1 MPKETTE
8 KALLDC
14 LQSLSSPF
22 SGGGRPVAVILAAG
36 QGKRIKSRRSKM
48 LHPIWGEPT
57 VARVSRAAEEGL
69 ESPDQVVVVG
79 IKARDVAEALGPRPG
94 RRFAYQAEQRGT
106 GHAVQEALAV
116 MAPSDRDR
124 DVYVFPGDMGLVD
137 TPTVRAFRETFD
149 AGGADMLVMVGAY
162 AGPPEANYYGRILR
176 VPERDDEGAASGE
189 LAGRII
195 RIIEHKDILAL
206 QPGERYTAVYRD
218 RPFSFTRDGLLSL
231 SEYNSGLYAF
241 RGRHLS
247 GLVSRLD
254 SGNAQGEL
262 YLTDLVELFNRAGLV
277 VAGVPPLREEALL
290 GFNDKAVLREMND
303 IARAAVWEKLKSVVA
318 VADKRDFFIA
328 DDVVDHLLALDRE
341 GAAHDIAV
349 GAGVFL
355 GKGVRLREGVHVG
368 RGAHLEGNIHLE
380 RNVSIG
386 EAVQMSTFPG
396 QTMRVGE
403 GTRILKD
410 DVLKGNITVGRDCLI
425 EAPVRLT
432 GSDEDP
438 LVLGDGVRIK
448 GDTYVYGSRIE
459 AGCFIVNC
467 ILRRVRVERR
477 VNERG
482 ETIPVCYIFP
492 EPSGRES
499 LSALSSPCRREENH
513 G

>member
-1 MPKETTE
+1 MET
-8 KALLDC
+8 ALLAR

-22 SGGGRPVAVILAAG
+22 TEGGRPVAIILAAG
-36 QGKRIKSRRSKM
+36 QGKRIKSHRSKM
-48 LHPIWGEPT
+48 LHRIWGEPT
-57 VARVSRAAEEGL
+57 VARVARAAEEGL

-79 IKARDVAEALGPRPG
+79 IKARDVAEALGVTPG
-94 RRFAYQAEQRGT
+94 RRFSYQAEQRGT
-106 GHAVQEALAV
+106 GHAVQEALAS
-116 MAPSDRDR
+116 MTPSDRDR

-149 AGGADMLVMVGAY
+149 AGKSDMLVMVGAY
-162 AGPPEANYYGRILR
+162 KGPPESNCYGRILR
-176 VPERDDEGAASGE
+176 VPERDDAGAASGE

-195 RIIEHKDILAL
+195 QIVEHKDILAL
-206 QPGERYTAVYRD
+206 KPGEAYTAVYRD
-218 RPFSFTRDGLLSL
+218 RRFSFTRDGLLAL

-247 GLVSRLD
+247 DLIGRLD
-254 SGNAQGEL
+254 SENAQGEL
-262 YLTDLVELFNRAGLV
+262 YLTDLVDLFNRNGLV

-303 IARAAVWEKLKSVVA
+303 IARAVVWEKLKSVIA
-318 VADKRDFFIA
+318 VADKNDFFIA

-355 GKGVRLREGVHVG
+355 GKGVRLREGVHIG
-368 RGAHLEGNIHLE
+368 RGARLEGNIVLE
-380 RNVSIG
+380 RNVSVG
-386 EAVQMSTFPG
+386 EAVQMSAFPH
-396 QTMRVGE
+396 QTMRIGE

-410 DVLKGNITVGRDCLI
+410 DVLKGNIAVGRDCLI

-438 LVLGDGVRIK
+438 LIIGDGVRIK
-448 GDTYVYGSRIE
+448 GDSYVYGSRIE
-459 AGCFIVNC
+459 GGCFIVNC
-467 ILRRVRVERR
+467 ILRRMRVEHR

-482 ETIPVCYIFP
+482 ETIPLCYIFP
-492 EPSGRES
+492 EPTGRES
-499 LSALSSPCRREENH
+499 LTPL
-513 G
+513 